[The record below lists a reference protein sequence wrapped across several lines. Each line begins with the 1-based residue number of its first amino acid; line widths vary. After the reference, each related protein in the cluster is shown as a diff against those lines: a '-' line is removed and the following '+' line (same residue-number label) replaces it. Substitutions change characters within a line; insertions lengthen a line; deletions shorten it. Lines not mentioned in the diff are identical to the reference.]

1 MVFYQFTIQRPEE
14 YKQNFN
20 VSSGKSFVCPSCAS
34 FVCSSCKW
42 FVCSSCKSFVCPSCK
57 LFVCPSCKSFVC
69 PSCKSFVCSSCTSFV
84 CSSCKW
90 FVCPSSPLTSR
101 RTAFAQ
107 NVEVLL
113 VFSGRCI
120 SFNLQLSSYRQI
132 LSQKKS
138 NDGEH

>member
-1 MVFYQFTIQRPEE
+1 MVTLAGHGLTLHRSFPVKKTCKDVTYLKSYFQFVRLFGNKVSLTQDSCRRRKIQRPEE

-20 VSSGKSFVCPSCAS
+20 VSSGKSFVCPSRKS
-34 FVCSSCKW
+34 FVCPS
-42 FVCSSCKSFVCPSCK
+42 SSCKSFVCPSS
-57 LFVCPSCKSFVC
+57 L
-69 PSCKSFVCSSCTSFV
+69 
-84 CSSCKW
+84 
-90 FVCPSSPLTSR
+90 LTSR
-101 RTAFAQ
+101 QRAFAQ

-120 SFNLQLSSYRQI
+120 SFNPQLSCYRQI